1 MPLLQVQDLK
11 KSYTTGEVA
20 LTGVDLSVSA
30 REIVAI
36 LGLSGSGKSTLLRCV
51 NRLVEPDSGSVVLDG
66 VEITLLNKRRLREAR
81 QRMGMIFQEF
91 NLVDRLTVLE
101 NVLSGTLGFTSLW
114 RAFSRAFPQQSLDHA
129 LTLCERVGILDHI
142 KKRADQL
149 SGGQRQ
155 RVGIARA
162 LMQNPKILLVDEP
175 TSSLDPKIGAEVMEL
190 MLEVA
195 HEAHV
200 AMLFSVH
207 DVGLAKKYSDRIVGL
222 QGGVKIFDERTE
234 SVHSESI
241 DRIYGMNKRAA
252 RG

>member
-1 MPLLQVQDLK
+1 MPLLEIRALK
-11 KSYTTGEVA
+11 KSYATGEVA
-20 LTGVDLSVSA
+20 LKGVDLSVSA
-30 REIVAI
+30 QEIVAI

-51 NRLVEPDSGSVVLDG
+51 NRLVEPDSGSVTLDG
-66 VEITLLNKRRLREAR
+66 LEITALNKRQLRRAR
-81 QRMGMIFQEF
+81 QSMGMIFQEF

-101 NVLSGTLGFTSLW
+101 NVLSGTLGSVSLW
-114 RAFSRAFPQQSLDHA
+114 RAFSRAFPRENLDRA
-129 LTLCERVGILDHI
+129 LGLCERVGILDHI

-195 HEAHV
+195 HETHV

-207 DVGLAKKYSDRIVGL
+207 DVRLATEYSNRIVGL
-222 QGGVKIFDERTE
+222 QGGSKIFDERTE
-234 SVHSESI
+234 TVKPEAI
-241 DRIYGMNKRAA
+241 DLIYGMNKRAA